1 MKLVTSELMRQIDRE
16 AIKVRGIPGEELMEN
31 AGRGIAEKILNSVNL
46 LSAEWRVA
54 IFCGKGNNGGD
65 GFVVGRYLQKAG
77 HKIEIYYMGQDDKLP
92 HDARL
97 NFDRAVENKI
107 NLNEID
113 SVDKLPE
120 NLECDVIVD
129 AIFGTGF
136 EGAPRGL
143 SKDIIEYVNRQKALV
158 VSVDLPSGLNA
169 DNGQYEGAVVQA
181 DYTFTLALPKFGQY
195 LSPVTPEFVVENLPN
210 RKPDGHKGD
219 FGKLMVLAGS
229 IGLTGAAV
237 MTGESALRCGCGLVK
252 VACPRT
258 VQPVLATKMTEEK
271 RRPGSS
277 RAWRSAKIVR

>member
-129 AIFGTGF
+129 AIFKKLWWFRLTC
-136 EGAPRGL
+136 
-143 SKDIIEYVNRQKALV
+143 
-158 VSVDLPSGLNA
+158 LPG
-169 DNGQYEGAVVQA
+169 
-181 DYTFTLALPKFGQY
+181 
-195 LSPVTPEFVVENLPN
+195 
-210 RKPDGHKGD
+210 
-219 FGKLMVLAGS
+219 
-229 IGLTGAAV
+229 
-237 MTGESALRCGCGLVK
+237 
-252 VACPRT
+252 
-258 VQPVLATKMTEEK
+258 
-271 RRPGSS
+271 
-277 RAWRSAKIVR
+277 